1 MGTGVEPTVTYPTT
15 IDTYLTILEAAN
27 AASSTLNGALAADT
41 NGNNGED
48 DKILVALSTLFPVN
62 GGYVLIDNE
71 LIYYTGISGNNLI
84 TIKRGVN
91 GTTIA
96 SHVDGSTVRLMVS
109 EKYHNLLVDA
119 LIAIQTELGIS
130 PSGTSVTVAA
140 AVSAIRAR
148 LDALEVT
155 THTQNTDTHLGVVD
169 QNINMNNHKNT
180 GLAIPNAAGDS
191 IRATAKITE
200 AALESTV
207 DNDHTHSNKT
217 ELDKVTDGDHD
228 VISSGNPHSV
238 SKSDVGLGNVPNLNT
253 TSAVANDH
261 THSNKTELDKVTDGD
276 HDVRTDN
283 PHTVTK
289 TQVGLSNVP
298 NLDTTEA
305 VTKAHTQNTDTN
317 TNSNSFKIGD
327 GTTASNKEITAQ
339 NGDVNEPKIRYNET
353 TNKWQYANDGVTF
366 TDIGSGGGGSGD
378 MTKAVYDTDDD
389 GIVDKSETIDDGA
402 GNSATAANVKDAVD
416 KKHTQNTD
424 TALGNMTA
432 NINMNNHKSTGL
444 AVPNAA
450 GDSIRATTKITE
462 TNLESAVD
470 NTHVPMTVG
479 GLPLTLSSQ
488 EVTFNYATEH
498 FDLDGNNLKIKLD
511 AIDSTLVDWGTG
523 AGQINSDTV
532 PDHNGHSVKD
542 TFEHI
547 LNRGA
552 TSAITVTLTG
562 GLGISWS
569 AGELY
574 DSTSNNFISTAA
586 GSGNVTN
593 TAVNYLKW
601 VSGTSLTISTVMPSG
616 SEILVAVFSVY
627 DGNINGY
634 RETSLMNE
642 TVASTR
648 RALREC
654 FPTRIISGMLVSE
667 DTDATNPLDV
677 KMSAGVFYKDG
688 IERKTSAEIK
698 SRTTAMVRHF
708 HTAGVWDS
716 DTNAQ
721 IETTNYDNG
730 TQKTAIPANKYV
742 KGLFIYMSGKIGFVY
757 PVEYFNNY
765 AQAEAAALPPVPTGL
780 SSVPKLTAIVYQQ
793 GDTDFTNAGWLDMRV
808 GLSGESCSPV
818 TVHNNLA
825 GLNDG
830 DYQHMTATQETDFD
844 DAATKKHTQNTD
856 THLGTVDQDIA
867 MNTHKFTGLSVPD
880 ANGQSVRTTT
890 KITEANLEDAIDKK
904 HSASIIG
911 TKEIDETD
919 IANGKVLKYNSTSG
933 KLEYETS
940 SGGSSAWTDL
950 SDTPSVLVAR
960 QMCVVNSGGTAFE
973 FDSALGV
980 ELTSR
985 TINFTTVDTATTAQ
999 AKIDAVGRYI
1009 PYGTTIT
1016 FQFADGTC
1024 TLSAEL
1030 HWNGFYG
1037 GGNLYIYGNTSE
1049 TNATTLHT
1057 TQSVILDFDGQSCNG
1072 IVVAGCFVNVYIRNF
1087 KVMVNTSAWK
1097 VGIKVIRCPY
1107 AIVNYNY
1114 VTGTSTAAGE
1124 GINANSG
1131 TDLVCK
1137 SNYVSNTYMGL
1148 VSDQVSMLHSNNND
1162 DTGTSPAYGLFA
1174 NYTSIIGKEGTQ
1186 PAGSVANESANTG
1199 SVIR

>member
-155 THTQNTDTHLGVVD
+155 T
-169 QNINMNNHKNT
+169 
-180 GLAIPNAAGDS
+180 
-191 IRATAKITE
+191 
-200 AALESTV
+200 
-207 DNDHTHSNKT
+207 
-217 ELDKVTDGDHD
+217 
-228 VISSGNPHSV
+228 
-238 SKSDVGLGNVPNLNT
+238 
-253 TSAVANDH
+253 
-261 THSNKTELDKVTDGD
+261 
-276 HDVRTDN
+276 
-283 PHTVTK
+283 
-289 TQVGLSNVP
+289 
-298 NLDTTEA
+298 
-305 VTKAHTQNTDTN
+305 
-317 TNSNSFKIGD
+317 
-327 GTTASNKEITAQ
+327 
-339 NGDVNEPKIRYNET
+339 
-353 TNKWQYANDGVTF
+353 
-366 TDIGSGGGGSGD
+366 
-378 MTKAVYDTDDD
+378 
-389 GIVDKSETIDDGA
+389 
-402 GNSATAANVKDAVD
+402 
-416 KKHTQNTD
+416 
-424 TALGNMTA
+424 
-432 NINMNNHKSTGL
+432 
-444 AVPNAA
+444 
-450 GDSIRATTKITE
+450 
-462 TNLESAVD
+462 
-470 NTHVPMTVG
+470 
-479 GLPLTLSSQ
+479 
-488 EVTFNYATEH
+488 
-498 FDLDGNNLKIKLD
+498 
-511 AIDSTLVDWGTG
+511 
-523 AGQINSDTV
+523 
-532 PDHNGHSVKD
+532 
-542 TFEHI
+542 
-547 LNRGA
+547 
-552 TSAITVTLTG
+552 
-562 GLGISWS
+562 
-569 AGELY
+569 
-574 DSTSNNFISTAA
+574 
-586 GSGNVTN
+586 
-593 TAVNYLKW
+593 
-601 VSGTSLTISTVMPSG
+601 
-616 SEILVAVFSVY
+616 
-627 DGNINGY
+627 
-634 RETSLMNE
+634 
-642 TVASTR
+642 
-648 RALREC
+648 
-654 FPTRIISGMLVSE
+654 
-667 DTDATNPLDV
+667 
-677 KMSAGVFYKDG
+677 
-688 IERKTSAEIK
+688 
-698 SRTTAMVRHF
+698 
-708 HTAGVWDS
+708 
-716 DTNAQ
+716 
-721 IETTNYDNG
+721 
-730 TQKTAIPANKYV
+730 
-742 KGLFIYMSGKIGFVY
+742 
-757 PVEYFNNY
+757 
-765 AQAEAAALPPVPTGL
+765 
-780 SSVPKLTAIVYQQ
+780 
-793 GDTDFTNAGWLDMRV
+793 
-808 GLSGESCSPV
+808 
-818 TVHNNLA
+818 
-825 GLNDG
+825 
-830 DYQHMTATQETDFD
+830 
-844 DAATKKHTQNTD
+844 HTQNTD